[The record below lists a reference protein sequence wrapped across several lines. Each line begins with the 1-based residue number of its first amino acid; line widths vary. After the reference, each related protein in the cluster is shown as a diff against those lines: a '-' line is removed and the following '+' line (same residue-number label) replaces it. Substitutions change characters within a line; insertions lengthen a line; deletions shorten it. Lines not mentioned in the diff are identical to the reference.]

1 MVEKIQLMGIV
12 NLTGDSF
19 YSGSRMLA
27 EDGSVDISRLL
38 SRAGTMLAE
47 GADIIDL
54 GACSTRPG
62 SVPVGAEEEWR
73 RLCPALRA
81 LREAFPAMRISVDT
95 YWSSVVERVFDT
107 IGPFLVNDISAGMA
121 DPAMLPTVG
130 RLGLP
135 YVAMHSRGTPET
147 MASLTDYDDVVADVK
162 AFFRAFALRASE
174 AGITDW
180 ILDPGFGFAKTLE
193 QNWELLHRLHELQEL
208 GRPILVGISRKS
220 MIYKKFNLTP
230 ETALEATRQ
239 AHLIAVEQGAS
250 ILRVHDVAG
259 ALPGYSTV

>member
-19 YSGSRMLA
+19 YSGSRMLGA
-27 EDGSVDISRLL
+27 DGNVDIGRLL
-38 SRAGTMLAE
+38 SRVETMLSE
-47 GADIIDL
+47 GADFIDL

-62 SVPVGAEEEWR
+62 SKPVGAEEEWR
-73 RLCPALRA
+73 RLSPALNA
-81 LREAFPAMRISVDT
+81 LRGAFPGLRISVDT

-107 IGPFLVNDISAGMA
+107 AGPFLVNDISAGAA

-135 YVAMHSRGTPET
+135 YVAMHSRGTPQT
-147 MASLTDYDDVVADVK
+147 MALLTDYDDVVEDVK
-162 AFFRAFALRASE
+162 TFFRGFERIARE

-193 QNWELLHRLHELQEL
+193 QNWTLLERLHEFLEF

-220 MIYKKFNLTP
+220 MIYKRFNLTP
-230 ETALEATRQ
+230 ETALAQTQR
-239 AHLIAVEQGAS
+239 AHLLAVEQGAS

-259 ALPGYSTV
+259 ALPAYSTV